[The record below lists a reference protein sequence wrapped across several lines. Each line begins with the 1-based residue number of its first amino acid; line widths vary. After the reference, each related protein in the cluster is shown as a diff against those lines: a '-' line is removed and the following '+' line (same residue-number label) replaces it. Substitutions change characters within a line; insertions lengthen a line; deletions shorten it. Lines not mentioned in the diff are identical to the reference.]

1 MRYVRSRW
9 RPPTHP
15 RNSRDEQDPSTLL
28 GPDGLDS
35 LDPPHTGKRD
45 IGDEL
50 VDLVGHVSVIIDV
63 GQSRDPGSLRVLVLT
78 LVELEVVVVFLRRD
92 GHDEWKKVWWG
103 EEER

>member
-1 MRYVRSRW
+1 MYVRSRW
-9 RPPTHP
+9 GSTIQP

-28 GPDGLDS
+28 GPDGLYG

-50 VDLVGHVSVIIDV
+50 VDLVGYVSVVVDV

-78 LVELEVVVVFLRRD
+78 LVELQVVVVFLRRD
-92 GHDEWKKVWWG
+92 GHDVWKKVW
-103 EEER
+103 